1 MSRRTDPRPTDLR
14 AANDGA
20 RALPLGPRVEA
31 ILEVAY
37 RARRAALLEGP
48 TGIGKSELVGAVAKK
63 LGIAHVVLDLSL
75 LEPPDLVG
83 LPSIEG
89 NRTRYALPR
98 FLPEDGAGILMLEEL
113 NRAERYIQQ
122 PALQLLTARRLH
134 EYVLPPG
141 WVVFAAINPETG
153 DYQVTPLDAALRA
166 RFLEVPVRADRASW
180 LAWAS
185 AHDVHPAV
193 LTLARSHERIFADA
207 PPRSFTYA
215 SDVLKSMKAS
225 ELADTV
231 LLRDVLAGYLPMV
244 WVESLLPLAS
254 KGQAASI
261 PLELDVHAM
270 LAAYDPKGADAAT
283 LRSWKEKGRTDRL
296 DELVARLAAILSGP
310 ECGVLASDKKLSLG
324 ALEALLQD
332 LPGDHRERL
341 QDALG
346 GNATACVLLDV
357 RPEEVVTNYGNSAA
371 MKRVE
376 AWKLAPSKQHR
387 VALLVTAVRAHALQ
401 PHIAAE
407 LRKSNA
413 QRLSLGHFLLQAGER
428 WGFPLAEALQKIG
441 ATPIRP
447 G

>member
-1 MSRRTDPRPTDLR
+1 MTRRAEPRTDLR
-14 AANDGA
+14 AASDGA

-37 RARRAALLEGP
+37 RARRSVLLEGP

-83 LPSIEG
+83 LPSIEAG
-89 NRTRYALPR
+89 RTRYALPR

-153 DYQVTPLDAALRA
+153 EYQVTPLDAALRA

-185 AHDVHPAV
+185 SHDVHPAV
-193 LTLARSHERIFADA
+193 VTLARSHERIFADA

-215 SDVLKSMKAS
+215 SDVLRSMKPH
-225 ELADTV
+225 ELSDAT

-244 WVESLLPLAS
+244 WVEALLPLAG
-254 KGQAASI
+254 KGTAAAA
-261 PLELDVHAM
+261 PLELDVRAL
-270 LAAYDPKGADAAT
+270 LARYVPKGPEAAI
-283 LRSWKEKGRTDRL
+283 LERWKLEGRTDRL
-296 DELVARLAAILSGP
+296 DELVARLAGILGGP
-310 ECGVLASDKKLSLG
+310 ECGVLAANKELSLG
-324 ALEALLQD
+324 ALEALLAD

-357 RPEEVVTNYGNSAA
+357 RPEDVITSYGASSA
-371 MKRVE
+371 MKRVDT
-376 AWKLAPSKQHR
+376 WKASPGKHHR
-387 VALLVTAVRAHALQ
+387 IALLATAVRAHVLQ
-401 PHIAAE
+401 PHVAAE

-413 QRLSLGHFLLQAGER
+413 QRLSLGHFLLQIGER
-428 WGFPLAEALQKIG
+428 WGFPLAEALQKVG
-441 ATPIRP
+441 VTPIRP
-447 G
+447 